1 MAVWTVSAEQGTGG
15 DRLSASLAAAADVPL
30 FDRDVLALLAREIN
44 PEVTDGATID
54 ELERCVGGGGVTLL
68 ALGIPFS
75 PLAGDM
81 VRQLQLHHALPEL
94 GRAVTARA
102 ARSPSV
108 IFASGAFA
116 ALASHPAAIHV
127 RLRAPLEWR
136 IAQYARERFV
146 NRRCAEKEVREDD
159 RRKHAWLRS
168 IYHVDIDD
176 PRYYAM
182 VLDAS
187 RFSLERQVETLLSAG
202 GVVLPGPV
210 LVE

>member
-15 DRLSASLAAAADVPL
+15 DRLSASLAAAADVEL
-30 FDRDVLALLAREIN
+30 FDRDGLALLAQEIN
-44 PEVTDGATID
+44 PEVTGRATID
-54 ELERCVGGGGVTLL
+54 ELERCVGTGGVTLL

-81 VRQLQLHHALPEL
+81 VRQLQLHHSLPEL
-94 GRAVTARA
+94 GRAVTKRA
-102 ARSPSV
+102 ARRPSV
-108 IFASGAFA
+108 IFASAAFA
-116 ALASHPAAIHV
+116 ALAAHPAAVHV

-136 IAQYARERFV
+136 IAQYGRERLV
-146 NRRCAEKEVREDD
+146 SHRCAEKAVRDD
-159 RRKHAWLRS
+159 DHRKHAWLRS

-176 PRYYAM
+176 PRHYSV

-202 GVVLPGPV
+202 GVVLPGPA
-210 LVE
+210 LVD